1 MVILPDTGNSAPGGP
16 TTATGVPAPVAFQPL
31 PRLRLEGAP
40 ISGLS
45 DAWVPAT
52 DGPPPAADDSCP
64 TAPPTPSGLR
74 SPRVPVLV
82 KDGPAFCT

>member
-1 MVILPDTGNSAPGGP
+1 MFVYELRTRAALDTDSLEQG
-16 TTATGVPAPVAFQPL
+16 
-31 PRLRLEGAP
+31 LRLEGAP